1 MSFDSGLIDFKA
13 GKYEEAAH
21 QFLEIT
27 ESDEENH
34 KAWNALGICLSKTG
48 KYDDASLCFDNAIS
62 LSPDNSTYK
71 KNRARNEKKI
81 QPVKKTKNQ
90 PSNTDWIKYVFI
102 FLAVILCYYYTIGLI
117 MEAGKDDPRSIYYQH
132 DKNDSLMQ
140 KSSEWVGYEFTG
152 LVCTMIDG
160 RFSRGII
167 LNTIRQN
174 QEYNASDRNNSWIYR
189 FNTKQDFWHQFLI

>member
-13 GKYEEAAH
+13 GNYTEAAH
-21 QFLEIT
+21 QFLAVT
-27 ESDEENH
+27 EADENNH

-48 KYDDASLCFDNAIS
+48 KYDDAGLCFDNAVS
-62 LSPDNSTYK
+62 LAPDNPTYQ
-71 KNRARNEKKI
+71 KNRAGNEKKM
-81 QPVKKTKNQ
+81 QPVKKPTNQ
-90 PSNTDWIKYVFI
+90 PAETEWVKYAFI
-102 FLAVILCYYYTIGLI
+102 VLGVLIFSYYSAGIVL
-117 MEAGKDDPRSIYYQH
+117 EAGKDDPQSIYYQY
-132 DKNDSLMQ
+132 DQKDSLMY
-140 KSSEWVGYEFTG
+140 KSSDWFGYEFTG
-152 LVCTMIDG
+152 LLCTMIDG